1 MKVKILSVIATLVF
15 FTISSLYGQNVKVW
29 DTLYKQSKSVKD
41 RRDRISQISDTANSD
56 FAPLIYNILQEQLEY
71 VLSNDV
77 QEKKYYD
84 EWVSIAVGIASR
96 LKIEKVSDMFRS
108 LYQKVQTPRIKG
120 DVMVALGKTGDI
132 SQVDFINNELRVF
145 NELQKSGGIKGKED
159 IVDGTIKALEYLK
172 DTSSFSYLF
181 YASLPGYAEK
191 TRKLAKEAL
200 EKITDNASEYC
211 NEIIR
216 TDTDMNVVYEALKF
230 SYNSKSGDKDKILSA
245 RFALIVGLDVYV
257 SSDKNLAQFTKD
269 DIRDESVK
277 YLGNLKA
284 SDKEIVSL
292 IEKKWRLDKTSNSN
306 IITIEALQKIATTD
320 SAKVLSDK
328 LGEFNQKV
336 KEGGGTGFGK
346 EEGERITIAIIRAL
360 GEIKDP
366 IGNEELLKIK
376 TSSQYGNTVKN
387 EAIKALDMIAKK

>member
-120 DVMVALGKTGDI
+120 DVMVALVKQDI

-145 NELQKSGGIKGKED
+145 NELQNRWYKG
-159 IVDGTIKALEYLK
+159 
-172 DTSSFSYLF
+172 
-181 YASLPGYAEK
+181 
-191 TRKLAKEAL
+191 
-200 EKITDNASEYC
+200 
-211 NEIIR
+211 
-216 TDTDMNVVYEALKF
+216 
-230 SYNSKSGDKDKILSA
+230 
-245 RFALIVGLDVYV
+245 
-257 SSDKNLAQFTKD
+257 
-269 DIRDESVK
+269 
-277 YLGNLKA
+277 
-284 SDKEIVSL
+284 
-292 IEKKWRLDKTSNSN
+292 
-306 IITIEALQKIATTD
+306 
-320 SAKVLSDK
+320 
-328 LGEFNQKV
+328 
-336 KEGGGTGFGK
+336 
-346 EEGERITIAIIRAL
+346 
-360 GEIKDP
+360 
-366 IGNEELLKIK
+366 
-376 TSSQYGNTVKN
+376 
-387 EAIKALDMIAKK
+387 